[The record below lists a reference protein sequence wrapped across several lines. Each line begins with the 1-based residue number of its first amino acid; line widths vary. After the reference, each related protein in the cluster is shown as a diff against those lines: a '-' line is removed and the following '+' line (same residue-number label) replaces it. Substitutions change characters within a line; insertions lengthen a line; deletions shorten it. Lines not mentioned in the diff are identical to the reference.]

1 MGINFGGGSF
11 SAVGETVKEY
21 SVKSLVK
28 KLNTFKA
35 VQGPVGARLN
45 EAVGLF

>member
-1 MGINFGGGSF
+1 MGINLGGGSF

-21 SVKSLVK
+21 SVKFLEK

-35 VQGPVGARLN
+35 QSERGC
-45 EAVGLF
+45 